1 LSLGFN
7 VDLSSKQTNFDISL
21 FNPKFRDSQYSLGGN
36 LFSRRYVAYDYTQ
49 ETTGFGI
56 NSGKQLT
63 RHTAA
68 SLGYQFST
76 IRYTD
81 LQPAALDLLVDNPY
95 LYKNTDKSSIS
106 PAISYDT
113 TDDYYVPRHGMT
125 AGTSLEFAG
134 LGGQEKFIKSFSK
147 FGYFYGLE
155 DLTGMD
161 IILRYKAR
169 LGWFL
174 EGDRSKNVSIGEMFY
189 MGGMGTVRGFQSSSI
204 GAKKVNA
211 DGTYTYLGDTK
222 TASNSIEVSIPLIA
236 EAKMR
241 LLTFIDAGMI
251 GTSSITE
258 NTRAS
263 YGAGIEWLSPMGP
276 IQVYYSKP
284 ITTKP
289 GDKTSDID
297 FSIGTRF

>member
-1 LSLGFN
+1 
-7 VDLSSKQTNFDISL
+7 
-21 FNPKFRDSQYSLGGN
+21 
-36 LFSRRYVAYDYTQ
+36 
-49 ETTGFGI
+49 
-56 NSGKQLT
+56 
-63 RHTAA
+63 
-68 SLGYQFST
+68 
-76 IRYTD
+76 
-81 LQPAALDLLVDNPY
+81 
-95 LYKNTDKSSIS
+95 
-106 PAISYDT
+106 
-113 TDDYYVPRHGMT
+113 
-125 AGTSLEFAG
+125 
-134 LGGQEKFIKSFSK
+134 
-147 FGYFYGLE
+147 
-155 DLTGMD
+155 
-161 IILRYKAR
+161 
-169 LGWFL
+169 
-174 EGDRSKNVSIGEMFY
+174 MFY